1 MQLLKLSGLNNMK
14 KLLSVLVTAAILLT
28 FAACDRLDLGPDLT
42 QPETSETEDE
52 PDSLTPD
59 TNIKCKISCVGGDH
73 TRCSTAPRDEVDF
86 PGYDPS
92 EHSMRDMPS
101 SELIKEI
108 KTGWNLGN
116 TFDAPNETAWHNPTT
131 TYTMFY
137 AVKEAGFDSIRLPVS
152 WGFHT
157 GDAPDY
163 KIDEE
168 LMDRIEQVVQYVLAL
183 DMYCILNTHH
193 EMWLFPSDEKEEQ
206 NTEQLTAMW
215 KQISERF
222 ADYNEK
228 LIFESMNEP
237 RLFGTDNEWNGG
249 TAESRQVV
257 TRLNNAFIETVRAT
271 GGNNAKRH
279 LMIPSYAASADYNAM
294 KELSDSFPEDDDKVI
309 ASIHAYVAYKFAL
322 AEKGHDIFSPD
333 KAHGPEID
341 QMFNNL
347 QELFLDKDIPIILG
361 ETGARIRN
369 NNTDERVKWAKYY
382 FGKAR
387 DMSIPV
393 YWWDNGLFVG
403 RVQDEL
409 FGLLNRHQ
417 AFFAFPE
424 IVDAIMGG

>member
-1 MQLLKLSGLNNMK
+1 MK
-14 KLLSVLVTAAILLT
+14 KFYALFALLLVFSFVMTLTACERT
-28 FAACDRLDLGPDLT
+28 LDPDPT
-42 QPETSETEDE
+42 QPNGSQTEDDDEE
-52 PDSLTPD
+52 PESLITPEGV
-59 TNIKCKISCVGGDH
+59 KCRIACIGGDH
-73 TRCSTAPRDEVDF
+73 SRCTLAPREEVPF
-86 PGYDPS
+86 EGYEPTD
-92 EHSMRDMPS
+92 HQMRDIPS

-116 TFDAPNETAWHNPTT
+116 TFDAPNETAWHNPKT

-152 WGFHT
+152 WGGHT

-168 LMDRIEQVVQYVLAL
+168 LMDRIEEVVQYILAL

-193 EMWLFPSDEKEEQ
+193 EMWLFPTDEREEQ

-215 KQISERF
+215 KQICERF

-237 RLFGTDNEWNGG
+237 RLFGTENEWNGG
-249 TAESRQVV
+249 TAEARQVV
-257 TRLNNAFIETVRAT
+257 SRLNAAFIEVVRGS
-271 GGNNAKRH
+271 GGNNAIRH
-279 LMIPSYAASADYNAM
+279 LMIPSYAASSDYAAM
-294 KELSDSFPEDDDKVI
+294 KELSDSFPENDDKVI

-322 AEKGHDIFSPD
+322 AEKGHEVFNPE
-333 KAHGPEID
+333 KVHGPEID
-341 QMFNNL
+341 RMFGHL
-347 QELFLDKDIPIILG
+347 QELFLDKDIPVILG

-369 NNTDERVKWAKYY
+369 DNTEARVEWAKYY
-382 FGKAR
+382 FGKGRELA
-387 DMSIPV
+387 IPV

-403 RVQDEL
+403 RKQDEL

-417 AFFAFPE
+417 SFFAFPE
-424 IVDAIMGG
+424 IVAAIMGE